1 MSSNIPNIKEC
12 IALASKQLVNSPS
25 SQLDAEVILAY
36 VLKKGRS
43 YLRTWPEKQLS
54 TEEFAQFNRLV
65 QSRQNGKPIAY
76 IIGEREFW
84 SHAFCV
90 NPNVLIPRPD
100 TELLINTTLGL
111 FPSQAAIQIADL
123 GTGSGAIAISLGLE
137 FPNAK
142 ITAIDNSVPALRV
155 AKKNASRL
163 QSHNVTFIKSD
174 WLDTVDTNNFDIII
188 SNPPYID
195 SGDKHLNEGDVKHE
209 PKSALIAQENGL
221 QDIKTIASE
230 AKKHLNKSGFL
241 LLEHGF
247 QQGNSVKT
255 LLESRGYDRIQ
266 QLKDIQGHTRA
277 TLCQFN

>member
-1 MSSNIPNIKEC
+1 MNNNPNIKQC
-12 IALASKQLVNSPS
+12 IALACHQLANSPS
-25 SQLDAEVILAY
+25 SQLDAEVILAT

-54 TEEFAQFNRLV
+54 TEELERFNALV
-65 QSRQNGKPIAY
+65 QDRQNGKPIAY

-84 SHAFCV
+84 SHTFRV
-90 NPNVLIPRPD
+90 SPDVLIPRPD
-100 TELLINTTLGL
+100 TELLIETTLSL

-137 FPNAK
+137 FPNAQ
-142 ITAIDNSVPALRV
+142 ITAVDNSASALLV
-155 AKKNASRL
+155 AQENATRL
-163 QSHNVTFIKSD
+163 QPHNVNFIKSD
-174 WLDTVDTNNFDIII
+174 WLNAVNINNFDIII

-195 SGDKHLNEGDVKHE
+195 SADNHLNEGDVKHE
-209 PKSALIAQENGL
+209 PKSALIAQKNGL
-221 QDIKTIASE
+221 QDIETIAID

-247 QQGNSVKT
+247 QQGNSVKN
-255 LLESRGYDRIQ
+255 LLESSGYNHIQ

-277 TLCQFN
+277 TLCQLN